1 MNTTDKSNSR
11 EQLKAEEFIFAI
23 ISENMKIE
31 FTQNARLRFPNNDDI
46 YICPDFFSEEHKI
59 IGEIFSHIGKPK
71 KAQDNKIANDILKM
85 LSYEMASGKHYR
97 KMLVVCDEQEY
108 KKLQGKSFL
117 AESIRQFKIELLY
130 VDIGDALTNSLLEAQ
145 HRQRM
150 VNE

>member
-97 KMLVVCDEQEY
+97 KMLVVCD
-108 KKLQGKSFL
+108 
-117 AESIRQFKIELLY
+117 
-130 VDIGDALTNSLLEAQ
+130 
-145 HRQRM
+145 
-150 VNE
+150 